1 MRRAWVVDLALLMGA
16 FVFSSG
22 LAALLGAINTGTA
35 LAFGQLGFAAMLL
48 YVLLRR

>member
-1 MRRAWVVDLALLMGA
+1 MRRAWLVDLALLVGA
-16 FVFSSG
+16 FVVASG

-48 YVLLRR
+48 FVLLRR

>member
-1 MRRAWVVDLALLMGA
+1 MRRAWLVDLALLLGA
-16 FVFSSG
+16 FVVASG